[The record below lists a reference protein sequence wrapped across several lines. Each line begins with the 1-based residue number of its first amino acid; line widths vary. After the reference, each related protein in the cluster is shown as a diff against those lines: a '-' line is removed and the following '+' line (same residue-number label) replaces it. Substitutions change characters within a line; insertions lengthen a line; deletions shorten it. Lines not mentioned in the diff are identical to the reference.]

1 MPCAWGAP
9 ITPRSIGAG
18 MRLVGQGL
26 LVEVVV
32 EVVAEQA

>member
-26 LVEVVV
+26 LVEVV